1 MMMDDY
7 KNFDNFQR
15 TEGCKKILPH
25 HFHPINGVPRILN
38 DEGFNRV
45 DRNVLWE
52 ETDNP
57 HIIQVNDRSGKVYVN
72 VITGEESDTAER
84 SNP

>member
-1 MMMDDY
+1 MISPR
-7 KNFDNFQR
+7 QS
-15 TEGCKKILPH
+15 
-25 HFHPINGVPRILN
+25 HPINGDPRILN
-38 DEGFNRV
+38 DESFNRV

-52 ETDNP
+52 KTDNP